1 MMSVTYTF
9 SEGICKKSFCQ
20 LFSGAAGKN
29 LKLWLRLVCLRERSG
44 RVGSAISTS
53 KTHTHGLRLLRLLT
67 YLSLPPQPEA
77 QPYGFFF
84 WAFTRSIGL
93 MGSREEGSSVAVLT
107 APQIRSYLCRTAE
120 RSLFNGKLW
129 MWAGVSLALLRV

>member
-1 MMSVTYTF
+1 MAKIGLPERKIGPRRKRDEY
-9 SEGICKKSFCQ
+9 
-20 LFSGAAGKN
+20 GKN
-29 LKLWLRLVCLRERSG
+29 PYAWASVVETLP
-44 RVGSAISTS
+44 
-53 KTHTHGLRLLRLLT
+53 